1 MSCEDTFDGT
11 GKNGGEFSAEAQQGE
26 TSRRQGVRLSTVYGG
41 RVCQFGKGY
50 ACVVSDISEGG
61 AQVHLKSAEDFKR
74 LTKNGTIQLIFERL
88 SDYKAL
94 NATIAWVRPQERLV
108 GLRFTD
114 PPLRCRLVMKRLMP
128 NRWRVA
134 HEQVKREEAGD

>member
-1 MSCEDTFDGT
+1 MTRE
-11 GKNGGEFSAEAQQGE
+11 N
-26 TSRRQGVRLSTVYGG
+26 TSRRHDVRLSTVFGG

-50 ACVVSDISEGG
+50 ACVVSDVSEGG
-61 AQVHLKSAEDFKR
+61 AQVHMKSDSDFNR
-74 LTKNGTIQLIFERL
+74 LTHSGPIQLIFERL

-94 NATIAWVRPQERLV
+94 NAVVAWVRAEEALI

-128 NRWRVA
+128 NRWRLVNERA
-134 HEQVKREEAGD
+134 SVSTDFDGAGQGEK